1 MNKLSNHSLKS
12 FIDEQFNPDENIYES
27 FPKLCKKIH
36 INHSNN
42 KELLY
47 YIQSN
52 NNNTTTTNMNFI
64 ECGDKS
70 QINDIIS
77 NRYSLNNNWYQLGT
91 NKKDNVLKSLLYILD
106 NNLVNDDDIIL
117 EKYIYHLR
125 NKMGLELDTKKYF
138 QIYEYKKQKYKKCD
152 MKDVLLNYK
161 KITNDVLHYFADYFK
176 VNIIVINYKIN
187 TNYRVI
193 NNFCKDRGNCFLI
206 EFENDLYQPILN
218 KNGENI
224 YYNKECQY

>member
-1 MNKLSNHSLKS
+1 
-12 FIDEQFNPDENIYES
+12 
-27 FPKLCKKIH
+27 
-36 INHSNN
+36 
-42 KELLY
+42 
-47 YIQSN
+47 
-52 NNNTTTTNMNFI
+52 
-64 ECGDKS
+64 
-70 QINDIIS
+70 
-77 NRYSLNNNWYQLGT
+77 
-91 NKKDNVLKSLLYILD
+91 
-106 NNLVNDDDIIL
+106 
-117 EKYIYHLR
+117 
-125 NKMGLELDTKKYF
+125 
-138 QIYEYKKQKYKKCD
+138 